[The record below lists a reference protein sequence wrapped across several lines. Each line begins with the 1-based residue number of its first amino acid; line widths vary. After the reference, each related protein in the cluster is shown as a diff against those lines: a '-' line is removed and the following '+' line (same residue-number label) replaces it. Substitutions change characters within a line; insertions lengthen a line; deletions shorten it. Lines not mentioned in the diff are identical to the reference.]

1 MKPKQSALF
10 GTAIF
15 LTVST
20 ILVGDFTIQQHFEN
34 RRRKTADEFGWMSGD
49 RAGLGSK
56 LTGGADG
63 LSGENAHLFDG
74 VPTQSADGLSEFDSH
89 PAWSSIDRDGRRPH
103 ATLAIA
109 AAVSK
114 ELRAQNHAASLGPA
128 NGSDDGVIRALI
140 EEELSDATAEEREI
154 WLAQLRGMQP
164 KQMRDLLQIRWK
176 FGSALPLRRLERPAG
191 IVTVPEAKR
200 TGG

>member
-10 GTAIF
+10 GTAT
-15 LTVST
+15 LLAVSM

-49 RAGLGSK
+49 RAELRSK
-56 LTGGADG
+56 LTDGTDG
-63 LSGENAHLFDG
+63 LPGENAFLFDG

-89 PAWSSIDRDGRRPH
+89 LAWSSIDRDGRRPH

-109 AAVSK
+109 AAISE
-114 ELRAQNHAASLGPA
+114 ELHIQNHAASLGPA
-128 NGSDDGVIRALI
+128 NGSDDGAIWALI
-140 EEELSDATAEEREI
+140 DEEFSDATAEEREI
-154 WLAQLRGMQP
+154 WLAQLRGMQLE
-164 KQMRDLLQIRWK
+164 QMRDLLQIRRK

-191 IVTVPEAKR
+191 IMTAPKAKR
-200 TGG
+200 TGS